1 MRRALAALLAVS
13 VIIRPVMAA
22 GVLNRGNGSEMASL
36 DPHFISTVEETN
48 VEGDL
53 LIGLLTLDAAAL
65 PIPGAATH
73 WEISPDG
80 RTWTFHLRD
89 HLWSDGQRVT
99 ASDFVF
105 AWRRL
110 LDPHTGASGGYSL
123 WVIKNARG
131 ISAGALPP
139 ASLGVLAPDDKTLI
153 VTLEHPAAYLPE
165 LLTQVSADPVPRHVL
180 LTKGAAWSKPEN
192 FVGNGPF
199 VPKEWVLNDH
209 LILAKNPRFYDAAH
223 VQLSGEIVYPTA
235 DSSAALRRLR
245 AGQLDTQTPI
255 PLTEYAWLRANMPG
269 IVRTAPALG
278 LSYVSIN
285 LRRPPLNDVRVRRAL
300 NLALDREIL
309 VDKVLKLGEH
319 GAYSIVPPGIVSY
332 PSGPQM
338 PMRTLTSAGRLAKA
352 QWLMNQAGYGPDRH
366 LNLVYDTFEEPN
378 NRRIAAVLQS
388 MMRPIWVDI
397 DVRAMDSSAHAGNL
411 KQGDYDLGAAS
422 WFADF
427 DDASN
432 FLDLLRP
439 SSGNNYGGYHNPQF
453 IKLLDAAQEQPDAG
467 RRASLLRQAEA
478 TALNDYPWIPVRFR
492 VSQNLVQPYVKG
504 WIDNPRDIHLA
515 RWLSLAGR
523 HPPTAQ

>member
-1 MRRALAALLAVS
+1 MRRALATVAALFALTTPVLAG
-13 VIIRPVMAA
+13 

-36 DPHFISTVEETN
+36 DPHFLSTVEETN

-53 LIGLLTLDAAAL
+53 LIGLLTLDAAAHA
-65 PIPGAATH
+65 IPGAATR
-73 WEISPDG
+73 WERSPNG
-80 RTWTFHLRD
+80 KTWTFHLRD
-89 HLWSDGQRVT
+89 HLWSDGQPVT
-99 ASDFVF
+99 ANDFVF

-110 LDPHTGASGGYSL
+110 LDPHTGASNAYSL
-123 WVIKNARG
+123 WLIKNAHA
-131 ISAGALPP
+131 INTGALP
-139 ASLGVLAPDDKTLI
+139 ASALGVLAPDDRTLI

-165 LLTQVSADPVPRHVL
+165 ILTQVSADPMPRHVVL
-180 LTKGAAWSKPEN
+180 AKGAAWSKPEN
-192 FVGNGPF
+192 FVSNGPF

-209 LILAKNPRFYDAAH
+209 LTLTKNPRFYDAMH

-235 DSSAALRRLR
+235 DSGAALRRLR

-255 PLTEYAWLRANMPG
+255 PLTELAWLRANMPG
-269 IVRTAPALG
+269 IVHTAPALG

-285 LRRPPLNDVRVRRAL
+285 LRRPPLNDIRVRRAL

-309 VDKVLKLGEH
+309 VDKVLKLGER
-319 GAYSIVPPGIVSY
+319 GAYSIVPPGVPSY
-332 PSGPQM
+332 PFGPQM
-338 PMRTLTSAGRLAKA
+338 PIRTLTAVERLAKA
-352 QWLMNQAGYGPDRH
+352 QWLMNQAGFCPDRH
-366 LNLVYDTFEEPN
+366 LSLVYETFEEPN
-378 NRRIAAVLQS
+378 NRRIAAVLQA

-397 DVRAMDSSAHAGNL
+397 DVRAMDASAHASNL

-439 SSGNNYGGYHNPQF
+439 SSGNNYGGYRNPLF
-453 IKLLDAAQEQPDAG
+453 VTLLDAAQDEPDAVK
-467 RRASLLRQAEA
+467 RTDLLRQAEA

-504 WIDNPRDIHLA
+504 WVDNPRDIHLA
-515 RWLSLAGR
+515 RWLSLTPHR
-523 HPPTAQ
+523 